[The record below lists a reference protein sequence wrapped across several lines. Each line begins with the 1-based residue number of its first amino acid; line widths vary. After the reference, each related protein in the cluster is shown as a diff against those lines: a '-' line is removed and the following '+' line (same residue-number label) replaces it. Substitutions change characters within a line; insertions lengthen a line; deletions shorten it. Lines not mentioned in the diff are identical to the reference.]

1 MSSTLNSS
9 NLALLHAT
17 RFMRRTRSVVSC
29 SSAAIPSNCNQDS
42 GGHAELLQHKLKFE
56 TLRGC
61 KLGISRYPD
70 FEYNAEGGIGTAT
83 AAEAGGDALQ
93 VSFDITTLYIPP
105 LSGTTTK
112 FLGLPLPPFLN
123 IVIIPELFQGTIS
136 RVTGKVELQ
145 ANFLFSVGSIYKAPP
160 LVVETVL
167 TSEESKGT
175 MREAKGEKLDTGGRC
190 KLVGV
195 AVVDRIDD
203 HFMNSFLRL
212 PTECIAILNANISI
226 SSPKVDE
233 ELKIVDSKEIFSS
246 QADSVSFF

>member
-9 NLALLHAT
+9 NLALLHTT

-29 SSAAIPSNCNQDS
+29 SSAASPSNCKQDS
-42 GGHAELLQHKLKFE
+42 GGHAELLQHKIKFE

-83 AAEAGGDALQ
+83 AAGTGGDALQ
-93 VSFDITTLYIPP
+93 VSFDITTLHIPP

-123 IVIIPELFQGTIS
+123 IVITPELFQGTIS

-145 ANFLFSVGSIYKAPP
+145 FKANFLFSVGSIYKAPP

-175 MREAKGEKLDTGGRC
+175 MREDKGEGLDTGGRC

-203 HFMNSFLRL
+203 LFMNSFLGL
-212 PTECIAILNANISI
+212 PTECIAILNAKISI
-226 SSPKVDE
+226 SGPEVDE
-233 ELKIVDSKEIFSS
+233 EFKNC
-246 QADSVSFF
+246 